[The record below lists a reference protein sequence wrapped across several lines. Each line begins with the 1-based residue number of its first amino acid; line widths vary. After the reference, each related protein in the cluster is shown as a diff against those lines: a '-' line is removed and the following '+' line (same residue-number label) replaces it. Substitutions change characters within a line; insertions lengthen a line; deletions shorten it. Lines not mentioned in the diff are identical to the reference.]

1 MDHINGCI
9 SADVDHMIQQQA
21 SEKAVKDLDLRLL
34 SIYLFFYPN
43 MILDQENIE
52 CMIDNMFLFLNNQ
65 TLTKNRT
72 F

>member
-1 MDHINGCI
+1 
-9 SADVDHMIQQQA
+9 
-21 SEKAVKDLDLRLL
+21 
-34 SIYLFFYPN
+34 

>member
-9 SADVDHMIQQQA
+9 SADVDHMIQLQA
-21 SEKAVKDLDLRLL
+21 SEKAVKDLELRLL

-65 TLTKNRT
+65 TLSKNRT